1 EHRVEH
7 GLHALVLERRA
18 RQHRERLAS
27 DGELTDRGLDLVLR
41 QLLTAEVLLHELVV
55 GLGSG
60 LHEPLT
66 VFSGLVGEIGR
77 ALLDLV
83 VLALLRLTTPGE
95 GLHADQIDNTLEV
108 ALSADRQLDDER
120 PRAETLLDGADRVV
134 EVGAELVHLV
144 DEADTRNLVL
154 VRLPP
159 NLLGLRLDTFLAVE
173 DGDGTVE
180 HTQRTLHLN
189 SEVDVAGCV
198 DDVDLVVVPEG
209 GGSSRGNSDTPLL
222 LLLHP
227 VHRRRTLMGLTE
239 LVVDPGVEQ

>member
-1 EHRVEH
+1 
-7 GLHALVLERRA
+7 
-18 RQHRERLAS
+18 
-27 DGELTDRGLDLVLR
+27 
-41 QLLTAEVLLHELVV
+41 
-55 GLGSG
+55 
-60 LHEPLT
+60 
-66 VFSGLVGEIGR
+66 EIGR
-77 ALLDLV
+77 DLLDLV

-108 ALSADRQLDDER
+108 ALSADPQLDDER

-227 VHRRRTLMGLTE
+227 VHRRRTLMSLTE
-239 LVVDPGVEQ
+239 LVVDPGVEQDPLGGGGLTGVDVGHDADVSDLVEVCQHVTCHLMFPCLKRGTRHWLRS

>member
-1 EHRVEH
+1 
-7 GLHALVLERRA
+7 
-18 RQHRERLAS
+18 
-27 DGELTDRGLDLVLR
+27 
-41 QLLTAEVLLHELVV
+41 
-55 GLGSG
+55 
-60 LHEPLT
+60 
-66 VFSGLVGEIGR
+66 
-77 ALLDLV
+77 
-83 VLALLRLTTPGE
+83 
-95 GLHADQIDNTLEV
+95 
-108 ALSADRQLDDER
+108 
-120 PRAETLLDGADRVV
+120 
-134 EVGAELVHLV
+134 
-144 DEADTRNLVL
+144 
-154 VRLPP
+154 P

-239 LVVDPGVEQ
+239 LVVDPGVEQDPLGGGGLTGVDVGHDADVSDLVEVCQHVTCHLMFPCLKRGTRHWLRSAAGRQRSLLVHCCQTLTNGSERKPCWIRPSCERPRGASRWPRGRCSHRAARSADARSSSSRAAAARK